1 MSIGASG
8 LPLVDFSP
16 YEEVGNGYMGRS
28 SYIGDRVDI
37 WKGIFQVR

>member
-16 YEEVGNGYMGRS
+16 YEEVESGHMGRG
-28 SYIGDRVDI
+28 SYLGDRVDTR
-37 WKGIFQVR
+37 KGIFRVR